1 MIANAALIT
10 AVKTPETLSG
20 WRHHHYQKKAESP
33 GTPRAA
39 FSADATPA
47 EADPHLRRPRRA
59 GGDSGVLL
67 SIVTRLG
74 VAHEKRAV
82 GEPIRLVR
90 EQETKCHPSDE
101 SVIFV
106 LNSS

>member
-1 MIANAALIT
+1 MAGDIT
-10 AVKTPETLSG
+10 TI
-20 WRHHHYQKKAESP
+20 KKEAESP
-33 GTPRAA
+33 PRAA
-39 FSADATPA
+39 LWTRHPPA

-59 GGDSGVLL
+59 CGDSGVLL

-74 VAHEKRAV
+74 VAHEKWAV

-101 SVIFV
+101 SKIFV

>member
-1 MIANAALIT
+1 M
-10 AVKTPETLSG
+10 
-20 WRHHHYQKKAESP
+20 
-33 GTPRAA
+33 
-39 FSADATPA
+39 
-47 EADPHLRRPRRA
+47 RRPRRP

-74 VAHEKRAV
+74 VAHEKWAV

-101 SVIFV
+101 SEIFV